1 MSTYI
6 QRTLHKQ
13 IIKRLIPGQ
22 VVVLYGARRVGKTT
36 LINRIKKE
44 FTDKIKFINAEHP
57 IQKAEISTENFYQLR
72 QVLTNYDY
80 LIIDEA
86 QKIPK
91 IGQILK
97 IIVDNIPHIKVLVSG
112 SASFE
117 LANQVG
123 EPLTGR
129 KRTFT
134 LYPIAISEIYKG
146 DASKINEQLEERLI
160 FGSYPKIFSIS
171 DFQAKQEELHEVT
184 DSYLYRDILE
194 LETIK
199 NSNKIRNLLVLLAF
213 QIGSEVSLTELAN
226 KLNMHVHTVS
236 RYLDLLEKVF
246 VIFRLSAFSR
256 NLRKE
261 ISKSCKYYFYD
272 NGIRNALINNFNH
285 LQLRDDTGKLWENF
299 LMLERIKF
307 LDNKREFTNR
317 YFWRT
322 YDQKEIDLIEEKAG
336 KLNAYEFK
344 YKAGRIKKPQEFLE
358 TYANSSFHCIDYT
371 NYLSF
376 LLGSEL

>member
-1 MSTYI
+1 M
-6 QRTLHKQ
+6 
-13 IIKRLIPGQ
+13 IPGQ
-22 VVVLYGARRVGKTT
+22 IVVLYGARRVGKTT
-36 LINRIKKE
+36 LINKIKKE
-44 FTDKIKFINAEHP
+44 FSDKIKFINAEYS
-57 IQKAEISTENFYQLR
+57 IQRAEISTENFYQLN
-72 QVLTNYDY
+72 QALANYDY

-97 IIVDNIPHIKVLVSG
+97 IVVDNIPHIKVLVSG

-129 KRTFT
+129 KRTLT
-134 LYPIAISEIYKG
+134 LYPIAISEIYQG

-160 FGSYPKIFSIS
+160 FGSYPKIFSIP
-171 DFQAKQEELHEVT
+171 DLQAKQEELHEVAN
-184 DSYLYRDILE
+184 SYLYRDILE

-246 VIFRLSAFSR
+246 VIFKLSAFSR

-272 NGIRNALINNFNH
+272 NGIRNALINNFNP

-299 LMLERIKF
+299 LMIERIKF
-307 LDNKREFTNR
+307 LDNKREFVNR

-336 KLNAYEFK
+336 KLHAYEFK
-344 YKAGRIKKPQEFLE
+344 YKADRIKKPQEFLE
-358 TYANSSFHCIDYT
+358 TYTNSSFHCIDYT

-376 LLGSEL
+376 LLNLEL

>member
-1 MSTYI
+1 MSIYI

-13 IIKRLIPGQ
+13 IIKRMIPGQ

-36 LINRIKKE
+36 LINKIKKE
-44 FTDKIKFINAEHP
+44 FSDKIKFINAEHP
-57 IQKAEISTENFYQLR
+57 IQRAEISTENFYQLK
-72 QVLTNYDY
+72 QTLANYDY
-80 LIIDEA
+80 LIVDEA
-86 QKIPK
+86 QKISK

-129 KRTFT
+129 KRTLT
-134 LYPIAISEIYKG
+134 LYPIAISEIYQG
-146 DASKINEQLEERLI
+146 DTSKINEQLEERLI
-160 FGSYPKIFSIS
+160 FGSYPKIFSIP
-171 DFQAKQEELHEVT
+171 DLQAKQEELHEVAN
-184 DSYLYRDILE
+184 SYLYRDILE

-246 VIFRLSAFSR
+246 VIFKLSAFSR

-272 NGIRNALINNFNH
+272 NGIRNALINNFNP

-299 LMLERIKF
+299 LMIERIKF
-307 LDNKREFTNR
+307 LDNKREFVNR

-336 KLNAYEFK
+336 KLHAYEFK
-344 YKAGRIKKPQEFLE
+344 YKAGKIKKPQEFLE
-358 TYANSSFHCIDYT
+358 TYTNSTFHCIDYT

-376 LLGSEL
+376 LLDNKL